1 MDKPRAP
8 IRVLLVDDHTI
19 VRQGL
24 RALLAGSEEI
34 EVVGEAEDGRE
45 GLREAQRLTPD
56 VVVIDAA
63 MPGLNGIDATQRILE
78 AVPRARVLVLSMH
91 AGEEYVRPAIRA
103 GASGYLLKGSG
114 LSDLVAAIRAVA
126 AGDAFVSP
134 SIAKLL
140 VQDARRDG
148 GGDRNT
154 SGDALTVREREVL
167 QLVAEGHSTQAIAQ
181 LLHLSPKTVEGHRGH
196 LMQKLGVPNV
206 AGLVRHAVRLGLVSG
221 T

>member
-78 AVPRARVLVLSMH
+78 AVLRARVLVLLMH

-103 GASGYLLKGSG
+103 GARS
-114 LSDLVAAIRAVA
+114 
-126 AGDAFVSP
+126 
-134 SIAKLL
+134 
-140 VQDARRDG
+140 
-148 GGDRNT
+148 
-154 SGDALTVREREVL
+154 
-167 QLVAEGHSTQAIAQ
+167 
-181 LLHLSPKTVEGHRGH
+181 
-196 LMQKLGVPNV
+196 
-206 AGLVRHAVRLGLVSG
+206 
-221 T
+221 